1 MARFAERGIYI
12 PALAQRK
19 RETVCVCPKW
29 NDRNPHL
36 GGALG
41 AGLLQLFIQMG
52 WLRTTEESS
61 TLQVSSSGQ
70 REISKIAA
78 AA

>member
-1 MARFAERGIYI
+1 
-12 PALAQRK
+12 
-19 RETVCVCPKW
+19 
-29 NDRNPHL
+29 
-36 GGALG
+36 
-41 AGLLQLFIQMG
+41 LLQLFIQMG